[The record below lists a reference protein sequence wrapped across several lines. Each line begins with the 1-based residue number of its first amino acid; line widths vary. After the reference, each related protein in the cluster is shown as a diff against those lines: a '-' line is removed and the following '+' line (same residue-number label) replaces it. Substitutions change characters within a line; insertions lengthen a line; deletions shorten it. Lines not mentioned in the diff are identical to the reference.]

1 MIELTTEQQIYL
13 LYARA
18 YTEEVGTVTK
28 GKIKSYLPKKWQ
40 GQAENIYSDLAD
52 RGLIEQGNRW
62 RFSVTEKGAKVLLD
76 NLATTDYRFDSVKGP
91 KVLNTLLTCIQEA
104 CESNSQITSSE
115 EMSFEEFEEKFKA
128 LYFEERRQQE
138 MRGVVAIHSK
148 VLCQKFMEQNSISQ
162 QKTNQYFNLLKS
174 TEKIFAV
181 VEKGNELIQWV
192 E

>member
-28 GKIKSYLPKKWQ
+28 GKIKSYLPKAYK
-40 GQAENIYSDLAD
+40 GQAERIYSELAE
-52 RGLIEQGNRW
+52 RGLIEPANRW
-62 RFSVTEKGAKVLLD
+62 RFSVTDKGAKVLLH

-91 KVLNTLLTCIQEA
+91 KVLNTLLNCIREA
-104 CESNSQITSSE
+104 CESNSQITSSD

-128 LYFEERRQQE
+128 LYFEERREQE

-148 VLCQKFMEQNSISQ
+148 VLCQKFMEENAISQ
-162 QKTNQYFNLLKS
+162 QTTNQYFNLLKS

-181 VEKGNELIQWV
+181 EEKGNELIEWV